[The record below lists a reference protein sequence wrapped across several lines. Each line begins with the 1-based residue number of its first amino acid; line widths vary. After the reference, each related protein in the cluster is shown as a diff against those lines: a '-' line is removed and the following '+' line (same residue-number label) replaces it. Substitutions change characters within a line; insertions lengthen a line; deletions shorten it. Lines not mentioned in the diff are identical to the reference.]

1 VSHTIKG
8 YIHSGSMNW
17 VTTTGIELGLVKSC
31 AIKTALSANSKMKS
45 INTSIFIVL
54 LILKFSVLS

>member
-1 VSHTIKG
+1 MSHTIKG
-8 YIHSGSMNW
+8 YLHSVSMNW
-17 VTTTGIELGLVKSC
+17 VTNTAVELGLVKSC
-31 AIKTALSANSKMKS
+31 TIETALIADSNMKS

>member
-1 VSHTIKG
+1 VSHTVK
-8 YIHSGSMNW
+8 GSMNW

-31 AIKTALSANSKMKS
+31 TIKTALNGDSKMIS
-45 INTSIFIVL
+45 INISIFIVL